1 MYFLIEHSI
10 IPEFSIT
17 FLPVDT
23 CRFNV
28 YKTSIRRRRR
38 RIDIL

>member
-1 MYFLIEHSI
+1 MIYDPSYRQFQ
-10 IPEFSIT
+10 
-17 FLPVDT
+17 VDT
-23 CRFNV
+23 QRRLNV